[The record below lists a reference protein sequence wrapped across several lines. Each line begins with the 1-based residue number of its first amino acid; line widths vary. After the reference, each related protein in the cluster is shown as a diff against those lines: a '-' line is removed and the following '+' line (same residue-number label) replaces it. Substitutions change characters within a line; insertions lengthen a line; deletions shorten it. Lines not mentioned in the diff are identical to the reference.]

1 MSMHPYYGPCS
12 ELVKEKKTFDMGVV
26 SMAMYLVF
34 WAVALVVE
42 VKLVKKYFSKGCC
55 CQTETKAD
63 TTLKELRKKYTNGDI
78 SAKEFKRMKA
88 DISR

>member
-12 ELVKEKKTFDMGVV
+12 ELRKEKKTVDMGVL
-26 SMAMYLVF
+26 SMAMFLVLSTI
-34 WAVALVVE
+34 ALIME

-55 CQTETKAD
+55 CQTETKVA

-78 SAKEFKRMKA
+78 SAKEFKKMKA
-88 DISR
+88 DLK